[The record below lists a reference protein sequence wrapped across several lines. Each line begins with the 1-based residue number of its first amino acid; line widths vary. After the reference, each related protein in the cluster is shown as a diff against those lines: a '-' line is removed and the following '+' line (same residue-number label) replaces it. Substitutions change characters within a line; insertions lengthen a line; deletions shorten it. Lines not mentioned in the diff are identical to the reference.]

1 MAKSSAIFSVAVATS
16 AAGGGDQDANALP
29 DASGLTFTSMA
40 TTEASV
46 DAFQASE
53 LSHEENHGRRSPGET
68 SLAAIGVKNT
78 TGGAKYGAA
87 DGEFIRVM
95 YPDSIEVSSRFRTGK
110 GAAPT
115 DFAFGKWLAS
125 GMGLFSPGAA
135 TVTQSGAAAN
145 KKEITV
151 SEADAAHL
159 SVGAPLRVRRTG
171 STVDEYSIITQKG
184 AASGGSVTCKV
195 HPEFTAALVDTQA
208 INLCFAF
215 FPVVGSSACASQDMH
230 IRFDMGGA
238 GADASVRRLASLAR
252 CSGFSI
258 AQDNFG
264 TSMTL
269 RARPACMLQDD
280 ANASTL
286 ATAEPPSALLQHRFG
301 ARVDLA
307 ANHKGLSAPIST
319 DRTPDPIPADGLPTF
334 DWSFECAIDCA
345 PGTPNTRGVLGSN
358 TMEIHNATAQVT
370 ITGEAD
376 EALQRMIAK
385 DELRTLILGM
395 GPGGDGEGAALIVQN
410 AGRADGDANPGSGDD
425 NRIQQQTT
433 LRAVSDFGGTDTT
446 GWTGA
451 ALRLATAPFMLAL
464 PKV

>member
-16 AAGGGDQDANALP
+16 AAGGGDQDSNALP

-78 TGGAKYGAA
+78 TGGSKYGAA

-95 YPDSIEVSSRFRTGK
+95 YPDSIEVSARFRTGK
-110 GAAPT
+110 GAVPT
-115 DFAFGKWLAS
+115 DYGFGKWLGS
-125 GMGLFSPGAA
+125 GMGLHSPGAA
-135 TVTQSGAAAN
+135 TVTQSGAAGN
-145 KKEITV
+145 KTEITV

-171 STVDEYSIITQKG
+171 ATVDEYSVITQKG
-184 AASGGSVTCKV
+184 AAAGGKVTCKV
-195 HPEFTAALVDTQA
+195 HPEFTVALVDTQS

-215 FPVVGSSACASQDMH
+215 FPVVGAAACATQDMH

-238 GADASVRRLASLAR
+238 GSDASVRRLASLAR

-286 ATAEPPSALLQHRFG
+286 AVAEPPSALLQHRFG
-301 ARVDLA
+301 ARVDIA
-307 ANHKGLSAPIST
+307 ANHKGSSAPISGA
-319 DRTPDPIPADGLPTF
+319 RTELSTF
-334 DWSFECAIDCA
+334 DWSFDCNIDCA
-345 PGTPNTRGVLGSN
+345 PGTPNTKGVLGSS
-358 TMEIHNATAQVT
+358 TMEIHNGTAQVT

-376 EALQRMIAK
+376 ETLQRMIAK
-385 DELRTLILGM
+385 DELRTVILGM

-410 AGRADGDANPGSGDD
+410 AGRADGDANPGAGDD

-446 GWTGA
+446 GLSGA
-451 ALRLATAPFMLAL
+451 ALRLATAPFMLVL